1 MRRMGRRMA
10 AAVLRLLAL
19 IALVLM
25 PFGMA
30 STPALAVPAGNDHR
44 MAMGPDTAGMDMSHC
59 ADEQN
64 DDRNEAPTPG
74 SMDCMAACAA
84 IPAPGVPALT
94 KAIRPASPR
103 AVFLATPFSGIDPEI
118 ATPPPKLA

>member
-1 MRRMGRRMA
+1 MAHPMA

-30 STPALAVPAGNDHR
+30 SAPALAASGGNDHR
-44 MAMGPDTAGMDMSHC
+44 MAMGNDMAGMDMSHC
-59 ADEQN
+59 ADGKDQQR
-64 DDRNEAPTPG
+64 DKAPTPK

-84 IPAPGVPALT
+84 IPAPGPSSLAE
-94 KAIRPASPR
+94 AINPSLPR
-103 AVFLATPFSGIDPEI
+103 AVFLATLFSGIDLEI